1 MLSQACCR
9 QRKLKCPQGAS
20 QSGKIVKVF
29 PQGGQIP
36 RRTQMCSCRSS
47 WAWRRRRPWPM
58 IDWPWQTGH
67 CLGRRSK
74 GITPGSML
82 SFASGSAIKRITAGV
97 KARRADRSL
106 LSFDLL
112 AGPSPSDKVS
122 FERKKNT
129 ALRRRAASQPQNT
142 AGSIGFVTI
151 AVRCAGQRIGR
162 SSAT

>member
-1 MLSQACCR
+1 VFVPVIVGLAEAPSMADDRLALANGTLPR
-9 QRKLKCPQGAS
+9 QKVQGNHP
-20 QSGKIVKVF
+20 GVDVVF
-29 PQGGQIP
+29 
-36 RRTQMCSCRSS
+36 RL
-47 WAWRRRRPWPM
+47 
-58 IDWPWQTGH
+58 WQCDKENHGWCEGPPVTVL
-67 CLGRRSK
+67 CQ
-74 GITPGSML
+74 
-82 SFASGSAIKRITAGV
+82 
-97 KARRADRSL
+97 
-106 LSFDLL
+106 SFDLL